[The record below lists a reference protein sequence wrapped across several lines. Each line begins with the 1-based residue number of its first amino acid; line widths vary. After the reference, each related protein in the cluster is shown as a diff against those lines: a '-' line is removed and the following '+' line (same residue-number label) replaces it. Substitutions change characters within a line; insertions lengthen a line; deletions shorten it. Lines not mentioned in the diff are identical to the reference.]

1 MDKIEDISVLFFAG
15 SNCCPD
21 AFAPAHTRIAASAL
35 CNTAVDDRMAYIS
48 LSTIVG
54 RLNQEVVK
62 FLAQSDVKDKITK
75 SGFDVVASSPEELTA
90 TMKSEMDRMGK
101 VLRQAGVRPE

>member
-54 RLNQEVVK
+54 RLNRGIGHESEIVLGSVTFKAAGK
-62 FLAQSDVKDKITK
+62 FFGQFMIWRMSHNLQKVR
-75 SGFDVVASSPEELTA
+75 FYLLHSPI
-90 TMKSEMDRMGK
+90 
-101 VLRQAGVRPE
+101 